1 MRKGRERRWSSHL
14 LSLYK
19 ASTTRDA
26 VKSSRWRV
34 GGHGWFWWQLP
45 FTSLCLAGEYGLT
58 FMGPEA
64 RAPKAVIIF
73 LANARVLWSL
83 VPFHDWQMT
92 PSPRQLELLPS
103 AHRQAV
109 NDLTK
114 EMVSG
119 RGHQVGEKRRWTCL
133 PCAPG
138 LAGEGLWVSSNTIK
152 LERIKELRV
161 DPSAA
166 PADILSLKHIFFWM
180 PEIKRKFRNAILKF
194 MNHCSWK
201 MDFWKIPLMAFK
213 RLWITLYYSWKISWV
228 FHVKYLVLLQR
239 DRELRLIELILCAG
253 HNGPFTLVCLLQSY
267 PGRQRWE
274 WPPWG
279 GTCS

>member
-1 MRKGRERRWSSHL
+1 
-14 LSLYK
+14 
-19 ASTTRDA
+19 
-26 VKSSRWRV
+26 
-34 GGHGWFWWQLP
+34 
-45 FTSLCLAGEYGLT
+45 
-58 FMGPEA
+58 
-64 RAPKAVIIF
+64 
-73 LANARVLWSL
+73 
-83 VPFHDWQMT
+83 MT

-166 PADILSLKHIFFWM
+166 PADILSLKGLFLCLRIVTHFLMGKKTSAQMGHYLLSQPALPTF
-180 PEIKRKFRNAILKF
+180 PKFSFLEE
-194 MNHCSWK
+194 NHY
-201 MDFWKIPLMAFK
+201 
-213 RLWITLYYSWKISWV
+213 ITLQIFRGMARKQYRQVQNTVRSHTVPKSVSWG
-228 FHVKYLVLLQR
+228 L
-239 DRELRLIELILCAG
+239 
-253 HNGPFTLVCLLQSY
+253 
-267 PGRQRWE
+267 
-274 WPPWG
+274 PWW
-279 GTCS
+279 SSD